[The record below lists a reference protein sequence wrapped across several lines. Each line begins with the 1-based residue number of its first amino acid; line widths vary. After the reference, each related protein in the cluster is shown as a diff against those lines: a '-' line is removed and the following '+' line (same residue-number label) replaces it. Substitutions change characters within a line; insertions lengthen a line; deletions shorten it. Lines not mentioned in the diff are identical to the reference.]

1 MPWAKQRQGV
11 QWNEKGSKQQPPL
24 GLPVR
29 EAWVWIRVTAV
40 ISRELCPDPADVTW
54 VLVLH
59 WAGCWTRLLRD
70 CGVLGLALH
79 HDLAAD
85 REEHKQFCSCNLNS
99 YWILLLSKIVKGGQ
113 KREKRGIC
121 VLSSFLL
128 GNSNKTAELL
138 TAELNHLCI
147 TSIKRQWD
155 KKICWV
161 QLSRHLKCLS
171 YSWILYILGGLWYV
185 C

>member
-1 MPWAKQRQGV
+1 MGKAKARCAVKWEGQQTAATTWFACQRSMGVDQGD
-11 QWNEKGSKQQPPL
+11 
-24 GLPVR
+24 
-29 EAWVWIRVTAV
+29 WVISRVTAV

-155 KKICWV
+155 KKSAESSSAGIWNA
-161 QLSRHLKCLS
+161 SPIHGF
-171 YSWILYILGGLWYV
+171 YTY
-185 C
+185 